1 MATKLEEKQNQ
12 DTSTKTEKTDRA
24 AETPAA
30 NEANREQSPKE
41 SEKDKQAPAAEK
53 APAPEAGVSDPAEG
67 DDNDD
72 ALFHVRQSIPLTPQ
86 NAVFTRSAGNLI
98 SLKVTQPD
106 GTTEEFE
113 RVVPV
118 RAFPI
123 TDPDE
128 YISIKEPDSRDKGK
142 GAEIGLIRRMSDFD
156 SEVVALLREELSRR
170 YFAPVIRRITG
181 VKEKFGY
188 SYWDAETT
196 AGKVSF
202 VMTNVSSNIRTL
214 EDGRVFIYDIDGNCF
229 QIPDPAKLDK
239 ASFKKIEIYM

>member
-1 MATKLEEKQNQ
+1 MANNETENKKAVAAK
-12 DTSTKTEKTDRA
+12 DTAAPEKTGELS
-24 AETPAA
+24 AED
-30 NEANREQSPKE
+30 E
-41 SEKDKQAPAAEK
+41 
-53 APAPEAGVSDPAEG
+53 
-67 DDNDD
+67 
-72 ALFHVRQSIPLTPQ
+72 ALFKVRMSIPLTQ
-86 NAVFTRSAGNLI
+86 ENAIFTRSEGNLI

-106 GTTEEFE
+106 GTVEEFE

-128 YISIKEPDSRDKGK
+128 FISVKEPDSREKGK

-156 SEVVALLREELSRR
+156 ADTQALLREELERR
-170 YFAPVIRRITG
+170 YFTPTITRLTG

-188 SYWDAETT
+188 FYWDAETS

-214 EDGRVFIYDIDGNCF
+214 EDGRVFIHDIDGNCF

-239 ASFKKIEIYM
+239 ASLKKIEIYM